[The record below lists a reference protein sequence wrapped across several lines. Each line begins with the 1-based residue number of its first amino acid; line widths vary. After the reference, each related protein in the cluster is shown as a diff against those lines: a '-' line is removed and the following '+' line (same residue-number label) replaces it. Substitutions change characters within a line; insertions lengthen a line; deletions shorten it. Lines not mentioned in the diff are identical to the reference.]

1 MVVYL
6 FGLAAEGDVHRLS
19 ANLYGE
25 IEELDLVAAD
35 VRVRVFVKDGA
46 GFCPRRCD
54 GLGDVVCDA
63 GPGVEDHLAL
73 DSRDFHRD
81 DEPGVHD
88 AAEQGI
94 LGNGVDHH
102 DVVALV
108 GDHYSL
114 FPVVEQHLVPRE
126 ILQPLESVQGRVH
139 EPARPLEMLAQSG
152 DSLHVL
158 FVDVDRAARVD
169 KDALAVVGD
178 DEVALDEVGVK
189 DLYHENS
196 LEIGSTFNISQKGE
210 GL

>member
-1 MVVYL
+1 M
-6 FGLAAEGDVHRLS
+6 
-19 ANLYGE
+19 
-25 IEELDLVAAD
+25 
-35 VRVRVFVKDGA
+35 FVKDGA

-54 GLGDVVCDA
+54 GLGDVVRDA

-81 DEPGVHD
+81 DEPGRHD
-88 AAEQGI
+88 VAEQGI
-94 LGNGVDHH
+94 LGNGVDYH

-108 GDHYSL
+108 GDHYGL

-126 ILQPLESVQGRVH
+126 ILQPPEFVQGRVH
-139 EPARPLEMLAQSG
+139 EPARPFEMLAQSG

-169 KDALAVVGD
+169 KDALAVLGD
-178 DEVALDEVGVK
+178 DDVALDKVGVE

-196 LEIGSTFNISQKGE
+196 LEIGSTFNISLEGE
-210 GL
+210 DM